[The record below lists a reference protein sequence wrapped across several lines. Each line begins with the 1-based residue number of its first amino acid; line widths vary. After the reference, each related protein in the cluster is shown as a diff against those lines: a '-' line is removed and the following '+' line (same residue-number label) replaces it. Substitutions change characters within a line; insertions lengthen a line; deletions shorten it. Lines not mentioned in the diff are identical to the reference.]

1 MTDSQASNHK
11 KRTRLAPFLVGLLVL
26 VVGALFGGRAWL
38 GGAMNR
44 PQTHAAAGK
53 VINFK
58 QGIGSSEIIATLH
71 KEGVLASETPTKL
84 WLRLMAREQKFKAG
98 DYEFK
103 SPITPLEVINKLVK
117 GDVATK
123 SFTIP
128 EGYNQWDIARILG
141 GLNGLKQPPLPNPDD
156 ALKLLQ
162 RPSLVLD
169 LDPQAKDLEGYLFPD
184 TYEFT
189 STTTREQL
197 VETMVKRFRRVYM
210 PTLQSQARQL
220 GWTTRQV
227 VSFASLIE
235 KEAKVDSER
244 ETISSVYHNR
254 LREGIQLACDPT
266 VIYAALIEG
275 KYRGKIYRSDL
286 DRDSPY
292 NTYKRAGLPPGPI
305 ASPGKRSLTAALNP
319 AQTEYLYFVVD
330 VTKHDGSHKF
340 SVSSTDHDRA
350 VQLLRQ
356 QEREQQATQ
365 H

>member
-1 MTDSQASNHK
+1 MTDPQAIIPK
-11 KRTRLAPFLVGLLVL
+11 KRSYLWPALVGSLVL
-26 VVGALFGGRAWL
+26 AVGALFGGQAWL
-38 GGAMNR
+38 KSAMTT

-53 VINFK
+53 IINFK
-58 QGIGSSEIIATLH
+58 QGTGSSEIIATLH
-71 KEGVLASETPTKL
+71 KEGILASETPVKL
-84 WLRLMAREQKFKAG
+84 WLRVMARDQKFKAG

-103 SPITPLEVINKLVK
+103 SPITPLDVINKLVK

-141 GLNGLKQPPLPNPDD
+141 SLNGLKQPPLSNPDE

-162 RPSLVLD
+162 RPSLIID

-184 TYEFT
+184 TYEYT

-197 VETMVKRFRRVYM
+197 VEAMVKRFRKVYT
-210 PTLQSQARQL
+210 PELQDNARQR
-220 GWTTRQV
+220 GWTTRQAV
-227 VSFASLIE
+227 TFASLIE

-254 LREGIQLACDPT
+254 LRQGIQLACDPT
-266 VIYAALIEG
+266 VIYAALVIG

-286 DRDSPY
+286 DRDSAY

-319 AQTEYLYFVVD
+319 AQTDYIYFVVD
-330 VTKHDGSHKF
+330 VTKNDGSHKF
-340 SVSSTDHDRA
+340 SVSSADHDRA

-356 QEREQQATQ
+356 SEREQSAQQ
-365 H
+365 